1 MSSVEQSQNPAVPAV
16 QGIADTTSQ
25 GTAGVG
31 IYGCVGL
38 PDTGAQHAPPLS
50 SVGVYGS
57 TVTLAATAS
66 IGVYGAST
74 NGTGVYGYSTDGIGV
89 QGETALSDAV
99 NGLCHSN
106 QHAGVAAH
114 NDGGGSGLWAIGT
127 PAGYFAGNV
136 EITEN
141 LQVTGQISVT
151 GQIQAAANINVTG
164 DVILVGANDC
174 AEEFD
179 VPATT
184 DAGTVMV
191 LGNHGALLPSRQP
204 YDKKAA
210 GVISG
215 AGGFRPGLILGRTDS
230 AQKRM
235 PLALMGQVYCKVDA
249 QYGSVDVGDL
259 LTTSPTPGHAMRA
272 LDPLKAFGCVIGKAL
287 RPLESGQELI
297 PILVTLQ

>member
-1 MSSVEQSQNPAVPAV
+1 MSLVEQSQTPGVPGL

-31 IYGCVGL
+31 VYGCVGI

-57 TVTLAATAS
+57 TVTQSTAAC

-114 NDGGGSGLWAIGT
+114 NDGGGSGLWAIGS
-127 PAGYFAGNV
+127 PAGYFSGNV
-136 EITEN
+136 QITEN

-151 GQIQAAANINVTG
+151 GEIQATANINVTG
-164 DVILVGANDC
+164 DVILIGANDC
-174 AEEFD
+174 AEEFN
-179 VPATT
+179 VPACT
-184 DAGTVMV
+184 DPGTVMV
-191 LGNHGALLPSRQP
+191 LGDHGALLTSSHP
-204 YDKKAA
+204 YDKKVA

-215 AGGFRPGLILGRTDS
+215 AGGFRPGVILGRS
-230 AQKRM
+230 ESSQKRM

-287 RPLESGQELI
+287 CPLESGQDLI
-297 PILVTLQ
+297 PILVSLQ

>member
-1 MSSVEQSQNPAVPAV
+1 MTLVQSQDPAVPAL
-16 QGIADTTSQ
+16 QGVTEITSQ
-25 GTAGVG
+25 GNAGVG
-31 IYGCVGL
+31 VYGGVGL
-38 PDTGAQHAPPLS
+38 PDTGVPHAPPLS
-50 SVGVYGS
+50 FIGVYGTS
-57 TVTLAATAS
+57 AAVANAAC

-74 NGTGVYGYSTDGIGV
+74 NGTGVYGYSADGVGV

-127 PAGYFAGNV
+127 PAGYFVGNV
-136 EITEN
+136 E
-141 LQVTGQISVT
+141 VTQDLKVDGQINAT
-151 GQIQAAANINVTG
+151 GNINVTA

-179 VPATT
+179 VPAST
-184 DAGTVMV
+184 DPGTVMV
-191 LGNHGALLPSRQP
+191 LGEHGALLTSRHP
-204 YDKKAA
+204 YDKKVA

-215 AGGFRPGLILGRTDS
+215 AGGFRPGLILGRTAS
-230 AQKRM
+230 PKKRM

-287 RPLESGQELI
+287 RPLESGQDLI